1 MDPQTIILS
10 LEGKVSL
17 NWQGYSSRFSQELPV
32 MKRAKLDAE
41 ARVVATIYAAEI
53 LVFAIGVWRYAL

>member
-17 NWQGYSSRFSQELPV
+17 NRRGYSSRFSQELPA

-41 ARVVATIYAAEI
+41 ARVAATIYAAEI